1 MISHMSAPDLPR
13 PGAMSIGHE
22 EPRRRERIQPENGTR
37 PLGVGRQLLTLGLNL
52 AAPIALYYGL
62 RAVGV
67 GVYPALIV
75 GAVPPLLSAL
85 VQIIRGDRVDSLGL
99 FMMTMMLLSAGTSL
113 LTGSPRF
120 LLAKDGWLTG
130 VSGLWML
137 FSARSRRPFTF
148 LFARPLL
155 EGRKVFD
162 PTARRWAA
170 PTGEPWD
177 TVWERSPRFRRIWR
191 VITVIWGAAM
201 LADAAIRVVMAY
213 TLPIDIVPGLGGALW
228 PVTFVVLQV
237 ITNLYFWRAG
247 FWGVLLGE
255 IDPAPRP
262 EDQSRPSVT
271 FDYDIE

>member
-1 MISHMSAPDLPR
+1 MMIRHMSAAPDLPP

-22 EPRRRERIQPENGTR
+22 EPRRRENIRTETGTR
-37 PLGVGRQLLTLGLNL
+37 PLGVGRQLFTLGLNL

-67 GVYPALIV
+67 GIYPALIV

-85 VQIIRGDRVDSLGL
+85 VQIIRRDRVDSLGL
-99 FMMTMMLLSAGTSL
+99 FMMTMMLLSAGVSL

-130 VSGLWML
+130 VSGVWML
-137 FSARSRRPFTF
+137 FSARSQRPFTF

-162 PTARRWAA
+162 PAARRWAA
-170 PTGEPWD
+170 PTGESWD
-177 TVWERSPRFRRIWR
+177 AVWERSPRFRRIWR
-191 VITVIWGAAM
+191 VITVIWGAA
-201 LADAAIRVVMAY
+201 LLVDAAIRVVMAY

-228 PVTFVVLQV
+228 PVTFVGLQV
-237 ITNLYFWRAG
+237 VANVYFWRAG
-247 FWGVLLGE
+247 FWHVLLGDL
-255 IDPAPRP
+255 DPAPRP
-262 EDQSRPSVT
+262 
-271 FDYDIE
+271 